1 MTRVFVLDD
10 HDVVRRGLK
19 ELLEDNGDI
28 EVVGEASTAG
38 EARSGIPLAEP
49 DVAVLDVRL
58 SDGSGV
64 QVCREIRS
72 RHPEIKCVMF
82 SAFDDEV
89 AIVESILAG
98 ASGYVLKQIKG
109 GDIVNAVRMVAGG
122 ESLFEPA
129 LRVRVLDDAAT
140 TSTGQRARRAAVA
153 PATVTRPG
161 RGRD

>member
-19 ELLEDNGDI
+19 ELLEDSGDI

-38 EARSGIPLAEP
+38 EARSRIPSAEP

-58 SDGSGV
+58 SDGNGV
-64 QVCREIRS
+64 AVCREIRS

-98 ASGYVLKQIKG
+98 ASGYVLKQIRG
-109 GDIVNAVRMVAGG
+109 GDIVNAVRVVASG

-129 LRVRVLDDAAT
+129 LRVRVLDDAEK
-140 TSTGQRARRAAVA
+140 TSTARSATRAAVP
-153 PATVTRPG
+153 PAVTRPG

>member
-1 MTRVFVLDD
+1 MTREFVLDD

-19 ELLEDNGDI
+19 ELLEDSSDI
-28 EVVGEASTAG
+28 EVVGEAGTAV

-64 QVCREIRS
+64 EVCREICL
-72 RHPEIKCVMF
+72 RHPEIKCVML

-89 AIVESILAG
+89 SIVESILAG

-109 GDIVNAVRMVAGG
+109 GDIVNAVRMVASG

-129 LRVRVLDDAAT
+129 FRVQVLDDAAR
-140 TSTGQRARRAAVA
+140 TSTGDGQGARAWH
-153 PATVTRPG
+153 PPP
-161 RGRD
+161 

>member
-19 ELLEDNGDI
+19 ELLEDSGDI
-28 EVVGEASTAG
+28 EVVGEAGTAV
-38 EARSGIPLAEP
+38 EARSDIPLAEP

-64 QVCREIRS
+64 EVCREIRS
-72 RHPEIKCVMF
+72 GHPEIKCVMF

-109 GDIVNAVRMVAGG
+109 GDIVNAVRMVASG

-129 LRVRVLDDAAT
+129 LRVRVLDDAAR
-140 TSTGQRARRAAVA
+140 TSTARRARRASLT
-153 PATVTRPG
+153 PANVTPPG
-161 RGRD
+161 RDQD

>member
-19 ELLEDNGDI
+19 ELLEDSGDI
-28 EVVGEASTAG
+28 EVVGEAGTAV
-38 EARSGIPLAEP
+38 EARSEIPLAGP

-58 SDGSGV
+58 ADGSGV
-64 QVCREIRS
+64 EVCREIRS
-72 RHPEIKCVMF
+72 QHPEIKCVMF

-109 GDIVNAVRMVAGG
+109 GDIVNAVRMVASG

-129 LRVRVLDDAAT
+129 LRVRVLDDAAR
-140 TSTGQRARRAAVA
+140 TSTARGQGAR
-153 PATVTRPG
+153 PWNPRP
-161 RGRD
+161 

>member
-10 HDVVRRGLK
+10 HDLVRRGLK
-19 ELLEDNGDI
+19 ELLEDSGDI
-28 EVVGEASTAG
+28 EVVGEAGTAV

-58 SDGSGV
+58 SDGNGV
-64 QVCREIRS
+64 EVCREIRS

-89 AIVESILAG
+89 TIVESILAG
-98 ASGYVLKQIKG
+98 ASGFVLKQIKG
-109 GDIVNAVRMVAGG
+109 GDIVNAVRVVANG

-129 LRVRVLDDAAT
+129 HRGRVLDNASEDE
-140 TSTGQRARRAAVA
+140 
-153 PATVTRPG
+153 
-161 RGRD
+161 RGA

>member
-19 ELLEDNGDI
+19 ELLEASGDI
-28 EVVGEASTAG
+28 EVVGEAGTVL
-38 EARSGIPLAEP
+38 EARSAIPLAEP

-64 QVCREIRS
+64 EVCREVRS
-72 RHPEIKCVMF
+72 RHPQIKCVMF

-89 AIVESILAG
+89 EIVQSILAG

-109 GDIVNAVRMVAGG
+109 GEIVNAVRRVASG

-129 LRVRVLDDAAT
+129 LRVRVLERLE
-140 TSTGQRARRAAVA
+140 TGAEHTDGA
-153 PATVTRPG
+153 
-161 RGRD
+161 

>member
-19 ELLEDNGDI
+19 ELLEDSGDI
-28 EVVGEASTAG
+28 EVVGEAGTAV
-38 EARSGIPLAEP
+38 EARTEIPLVGP

-64 QVCREIRS
+64 EVCREICS
-72 RHPEIKCVMF
+72 RHPEIKCIMF

-109 GDIVNAVRMVAGG
+109 GDIVNAVRVVASG

-129 LRVRVLDDAAT
+129 LRVRVLDDAAR
-140 TSTGQRARRAAVA
+140 TSTGDGQGAR
-153 PATVTRPG
+153 PWHPTP
-161 RGRD
+161 

>member
-19 ELLEDNGDI
+19 DLLEASGDI
-28 EVVGEASTAG
+28 EVVGEAGTAI
-38 EARSGIPLAEP
+38 EARSGIPLAAP

-64 QVCREIRS
+64 AVCREIRA
-72 RHPEIKCVMF
+72 RHPEIKCLMF

-89 AIVESILAG
+89 EIVEAILAG
-98 ASGYVLKQIKG
+98 ASGYVLKQIRG
-109 GDIVNAVRMVAGG
+109 VDIVEAVRKVASG

-129 LRVRVLDDAAT
+129 LTDRVLGDGSENGDE
-140 TSTGQRARRAAVA
+140 
-153 PATVTRPG
+153 
-161 RGRD
+161 

>member
-19 ELLEDNGDI
+19 ELLEDSGDI
-28 EVVGEASTAG
+28 DVVGEAGTTV
-38 EARSGIPLAEP
+38 EALLAIPLADP

-58 SDGSGV
+58 SDGNGV
-64 QVCREIRS
+64 EVCREIRS

-89 AIVESILAG
+89 TIVESIRAG
-98 ASGYVLKQIKG
+98 ASGFVLKQIRG
-109 GDIVNAVRMVAGG
+109 GDIVNAVRVVASG

-129 LRVRVLDDAAT
+129 LRVRVLDNGPED
-140 TSTGQRARRAAVA
+140 
-153 PATVTRPG
+153 G
-161 RGRD
+161 RGA

>member
-19 ELLEDNGDI
+19 ELLEASGDI
-28 EVVGEASTAG
+28 EVVGEAGTAV

-58 SDGSGV
+58 ADGSGV
-64 QVCREIRS
+64 EVCREIRA
-72 RHPEIKCVMF
+72 RHPEIRCVMF

-89 AIVESILAG
+89 EIVESILAG
-98 ASGYVLKQIKG
+98 ASGYVLKQLKG
-109 GDIVNAVRMVAGG
+109 NDIVNAVRKVASG

-129 LRVRVLDDAAT
+129 LRVRVLDDG
-140 TSTGQRARRAAVA
+140 SGDGSGDGHAR
-153 PATVTRPG
+153 
-161 RGRD
+161 

>member
-19 ELLEDNGDI
+19 ELLEDSGDI
-28 EVVGEASTAG
+28 EVVGEAGTAI
-38 EARSGIPLAEP
+38 EALMGIPLAEP

-58 SDGSGV
+58 SDGNGV
-64 QVCREIRS
+64 EVCREIRS

-89 AIVESILAG
+89 TIVESILAG
-98 ASGYVLKQIKG
+98 ASGFVLKQIKG
-109 GDIVNAVRMVAGG
+109 GEIVDAVRVVASG

-129 LRVRVLDDAAT
+129 LKVRVLDNGSDGEYGA
-140 TSTGQRARRAAVA
+140 
-153 PATVTRPG
+153 
-161 RGRD
+161 

>member
-19 ELLEDNGDI
+19 DLLEAAGDI
-28 EVVGEASTAG
+28 EVVGEAGSAV
-38 EARSGIPLAEP
+38 EARSRIPLAEP

-64 QVCREIRS
+64 EICREVRS
-72 RHPEIKCVMF
+72 QHPAIKCVMF

-89 AIVESILAG
+89 TVVESILAG
-98 ASGYVLKQIKG
+98 ASGYVLKEIKG
-109 GDIVNAVRMVAGG
+109 GDIVNAVRMVASG

-129 LRVRVLDDAAT
+129 VRARVLGGDP
-140 TSTGQRARRAAVA
+140 
-153 PATVTRPG
+153 PAGTPTTVTRPG
-161 RGRD
+161 RGRN

>member
-19 ELLEDNGDI
+19 ELLEDSGDI
-28 EVVGEASTAG
+28 EVVGEAGTAV
-38 EARSGIPLAEP
+38 EARTEIPLVGP

-64 QVCREIRS
+64 EVCREICS
-72 RHPEIKCVMF
+72 RHPEIKCIMF

-98 ASGYVLKQIKG
+98 ASGYVLKQIRG
-109 GDIVNAVRMVAGG
+109 GDIVNAVRVVASG

-129 LRVRVLDDAAT
+129 LRVRVLDDAAR
-140 TSTGQRARRAAVA
+140 TSTGDGQGAR
-153 PATVTRPG
+153 PWHPTP
-161 RGRD
+161 

>member
-19 ELLEDNGDI
+19 ELLEDSGDI
-28 EVVGEASTAG
+28 EVVGEAGTAV
-38 EARSGIPLAEP
+38 EARTEIPLVGP

-64 QVCREIRS
+64 EVCREICS
-72 RHPEIKCVMF
+72 RHPEIKCIMF

-98 ASGYVLKQIKG
+98 ASGYVLKQIRG
-109 GDIVNAVRMVAGG
+109 GDIVNAVRMVASG

-129 LRVRVLDDAAT
+129 LRVRVLDDAAR
-140 TSTGQRARRAAVA
+140 TSTGDGQGAR
-153 PATVTRPG
+153 PWHPTS
-161 RGRD
+161 

>member
-19 ELLEDNGDI
+19 ELLEDSGDI
-28 EVVGEASTAG
+28 EVVGEARTAV

-58 SDGSGV
+58 ADGSGV
-64 QVCREIRS
+64 EVCREIRS
-72 RHPEIKCVMF
+72 LHPEIKCVMF

-89 AIVESILAG
+89 TIVESILAG
-98 ASGYVLKQIKG
+98 ASGFVLKQIKG
-109 GDIVNAVRMVAGG
+109 GDIVNAVRVVATG

-129 LRVRVLDDAAT
+129 LRVRVLGDDPDGEHGA
-140 TSTGQRARRAAVA
+140 
-153 PATVTRPG
+153 
-161 RGRD
+161 

>member
-19 ELLEDNGDI
+19 ELLEDTGDL
-28 EVVGEASTAG
+28 EVVGEAGTAV

-58 SDGSGV
+58 SDGNGV
-64 QVCREIRS
+64 EVCREIRS
-72 RHPEIKCVMF
+72 RHPEIKCVML

-89 AIVESILAG
+89 TVIASILAG
-98 ASGYVLKQIKG
+98 ASGFVLKQIKG
-109 GDIVNAVRMVAGG
+109 GDIVNAVRMVASG

-129 LRVRVLDDAAT
+129 LRVRVLDNLPEDDHGA
-140 TSTGQRARRAAVA
+140 
-153 PATVTRPG
+153 
-161 RGRD
+161 

>member
-19 ELLEDNGDI
+19 ELLEDSGDI
-28 EVVGEASTAG
+28 EVVGEAGTAVEG
-38 EARSGIPLAEP
+38 RAEIPLAEP

-64 QVCREIRS
+64 EVCREICS

-109 GDIVNAVRMVAGG
+109 GDIVNAVRMVASG

-129 LRVRVLDDAAT
+129 LRVRVLDDAAR
-140 TSTGQRARRAAVA
+140 TSTARGQGAR
-153 PATVTRPG
+153 PWNPRP
-161 RGRD
+161 

>member
-19 ELLEDNGDI
+19 ELLEDSGDI
-28 EVVGEASTAG
+28 EVVGEAGTAV

-58 SDGSGV
+58 SDGNGV
-64 QVCREIRS
+64 EVCREIRS
-72 RHPEIKCVMF
+72 RHPEIKCVML

-89 AIVESILAG
+89 TIVESILAG
-98 ASGYVLKQIKG
+98 ASGFVLKQIKG
-109 GDIVNAVRMVAGG
+109 GDIVNAVRVVANG

-129 LRVRVLDDAAT
+129 LRGRVLDNASEDE
-140 TSTGQRARRAAVA
+140 
-153 PATVTRPG
+153 
-161 RGRD
+161 RGA

>member
-19 ELLEDNGDI
+19 DLLEASGDI
-28 EVVGEASTAG
+28 EVVGEAGTAV
-38 EARSGIPLAEP
+38 EARSGIPLAKP

-58 SDGSGV
+58 GDGSGV
-64 QVCREIRS
+64 QVCREIRA

-89 AIVESILAG
+89 EIVASILAG

-109 GDIVNAVRMVAGG
+109 GEIVNAVRRAASG

-129 LRVRVLDDAAT
+129 LRRRVLGDGSGDEH
-140 TSTGQRARRAAVA
+140 G
-153 PATVTRPG
+153 G
-161 RGRD
+161 

>member
-19 ELLEDNGDI
+19 ELLEDSGDI
-28 EVVGEASTAG
+28 EVVGEAGTAV

-64 QVCREIRS
+64 EVCREIRL
-72 RHPEIKCVMF
+72 RHPEINCVMLI
-82 SAFDDEV
+82 A
-89 AIVESILAG
+89 SILAG
-98 ASGYVLKQIKG
+98 ASGYVLKQIRG
-109 GDIVNAVRMVAGG
+109 GDIVNAVRMVASG

-129 LRVRVLDDAAT
+129 LRVRVLDNG
-140 TSTGQRARRAAVA
+140 SG
-153 PATVTRPG
+153 
-161 RGRD
+161 

>member
-19 ELLEDNGDI
+19 ELLEDSGDI
-28 EVVGEASTAG
+28 EVVGEAGTAV
-38 EARSGIPLAEP
+38 EALMRIPLAEP

-58 SDGSGV
+58 SDGNGV
-64 QVCREIRS
+64 EVCREIRS

-89 AIVESILAG
+89 TIVESILAG
-98 ASGYVLKQIKG
+98 ASGFVLKQIRG
-109 GDIVNAVRMVAGG
+109 GEIVDAVRVVANG

-129 LRVRVLDDAAT
+129 LKVRVLDNGSDGEHGA
-140 TSTGQRARRAAVA
+140 
-153 PATVTRPG
+153 
-161 RGRD
+161 